1 MATRTTRK
9 KAAKKTTKKK
19 TVRKKTTA
27 RKKTAARRTST
38 KIPVYEKIGKRQ
50 FVEIIQLSVPERE
63 LTRADAEAIHDNI
76 MSSIVQTVTKKK
88 GSAAL
93 ADVGRVKYTMR
104 KARMGRNPQTGAAIK
119 IPAKK
124 TVRFT
129 VAKALKSI

>member
-1 MATRTTRK
+1 MATKATRK
-9 KAAKKTTKKK
+9 KAAKKTTRKKK
-19 TVRKKTTA
+19 TTT
-27 RKKTAARRTST
+27 RKKTATKRVST
-38 KIPVYEKIGKRQ
+38 KLPVYEKIGKRQ
-50 FVEIIQLSVPERE
+50 FMEIIQLSVPERE

-88 GSAAL
+88 GLAAL

>member
-1 MATRTTRK
+1 MATKATRK
-9 KAAKKTTKKK
+9 KAAKKTT
-19 TVRKKTTA
+19 RKKTTA
-27 RKKTAARRTST
+27 RKTTATKRVST
-38 KIPVYEKIGKRQ
+38 KLPVYEKIGKRQ
-50 FVEIIQLSVPERE
+50 FMEIIQLSVPERE

-88 GSAAL
+88 GLAAL